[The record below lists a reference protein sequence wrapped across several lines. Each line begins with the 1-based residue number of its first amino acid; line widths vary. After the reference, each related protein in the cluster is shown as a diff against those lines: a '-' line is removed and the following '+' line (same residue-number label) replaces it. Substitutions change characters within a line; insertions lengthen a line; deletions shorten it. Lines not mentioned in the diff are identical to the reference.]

1 MAGSEQRRNRTKW
14 DAKAEATRERL
25 IEEGIARILEEAASA
40 IAALVTP
47 SALARRSGVAS
58 VDTAYR
64 LLGGPEQTLLLV
76 TARSTDP
83 DFRSEAI
90 GWETFDEVSAGAV
103 DRFADAQEQQPLE
116 ASLAALRHYIESNFH
131 LPSYPISRILAAV
144 SLTASE
150 RWEGVIAVPDEHRD
164 FAVALRDAQR
174 DGWVGVRE
182 HMRWMVQDAFAAM
195 RRRPRA
201 GMSVDKI
208 LLLLYALADGA
219 IDRMALYP
227 ELLTVDEVVEA
238 VLALGIALS
247 EEGSL
252 ADPRLPADPDAV
264 AAFTRVVEVA
274 DARWVG
280 GGEVDDLRAIAEDA
294 NEPFEAIV
302 VMFPTVEHLADSVV
316 RARVQAVGIDEGAE
330 EPAAALIVSALR
342 RLARTA
348 DEVPQAL
355 AHASR
360 LDGPDSVLYELRGA
374 IRATS
379 QPDGEDASRVD
390 RLAEQIVANACMGT
404 AQWGTVEVL
413 LEALLPRGSR

>member
-47 SALARRSGVAS
+47 SALARRSGAAS

-64 LLGGPEQTLLLV
+64 LLGGPEQTLLLL
-76 TARSTDP
+76 TARSIDP

-90 GWETFDEVSAGAV
+90 GWDTFDEVSAGAV

-150 RWEGVIAVPDEHRD
+150 RWEGVIRVPDEHRD

-174 DGWVGVRE
+174 DGWAGVRE

-227 ELLTVDEVVEA
+227 ELLTVDEVVMA

-252 ADPRLPADPDAV
+252 ADPRLPADPDAE

-274 DARWVG
+274 DARWA

-348 DEVPQAL
+348 DELPEAL

>member
-1 MAGSEQRRNRTKW
+1 M
-14 DAKAEATRERL
+14 L
-25 IEEGIARILEEAASA
+25 
-40 IAALVTP
+40 
-47 SALARRSGVAS
+47 
-58 VDTAYR
+58 
-64 LLGGPEQTLLLV
+64 
-76 TARSTDP
+76 
-83 DFRSEAI
+83 FRS
-90 GWETFDEVSAGAV
+90 
-103 DRFADAQEQQPLE
+103 
-116 ASLAALRHYIESNFH
+116 
-131 LPSYPISRILAAV
+131 
-144 SLTASE
+144 
-150 RWEGVIAVPDEHRD
+150 
-164 FAVALRDAQR
+164 
-174 DGWVGVRE
+174 
-182 HMRWMVQDAFAAM
+182 
-195 RRRPRA
+195 
-201 GMSVDKI
+201 
-208 LLLLYALADGA
+208 
-219 IDRMALYP
+219 
-227 ELLTVDEVVEA
+227 
-238 VLALGIALS
+238 
-247 EEGSL
+247 
-252 ADPRLPADPDAV
+252 PADPDAV